1 MKIEDIFKK
10 LKPISEKDLDML
22 WQEYILADTKTQK
35 SMEDLLRLVLAKNLG
50 ETFEEKEIL
59 LEPPP
64 KELSQGEYPLGV
76 VHYGK
81 EGFHWFGMRE
91 KEWIQHVGIFGRS
104 GSGKTNVAFLI
115 VLNLLK
121 HGKPFLVFDWK
132 RNYRDLLSLDCSG
145 EILVFTVGRS
155 VSPFHFNPLIPPP
168 GTPPTIWLKKLIE
181 IMCHS
186 YFLGEGVAYL
196 LQKAIDTVYTQFGVY
211 EGKNRVHPTLK
222 DVKDYLEGYKAK
234 GRESAWMDSAL
245 RAVGVLCFGEVGK
258 VLNQRE
264 DLQME
269 ELLRKNAVL
278 ELDAL
283 TNSDKTFLIE
293 SLLLWIHHY
302 RMAQGG
308 REKFKHAILIEEAH
322 HILLRKKQEIMGEEA
337 ITDVILREIRELGEA
352 IILLDQ
358 HPSLISKPAL
368 GNTYTTIAMNL
379 KHRADISMISD
390 SLLLDMDRT
399 RYLGKLDIGMAMV
412 KLQGRWFD
420 PFLVK
425 FPLVRIEKG
434 VITDEEVNKRM
445 KGLIETDPKVSMDRG
460 ELTEPDSYGRG
471 VFRVSLSEGK
481 GKEEGFSGCEALLL
495 KDIGKHRFSSTSD
508 RYARLGLNAY
518 QGNKAKDSLINK
530 GLIEARDFP
539 TQTGRIK
546 LLIPTEKGMALLR
559 SLGVNPHISHRT
571 GGPDH
576 EYWKGKLADYF
587 RERGYRVTEEK
598 PIGGGKTVDLVAE
611 SDEERIAIEV
621 ETGKSDAFYNL
632 TKDLKEEFDKV
643 IVVNLKRKGQ
653 PSKS

>member
-1 MKIEDIFKK
+1 
-10 LKPISEKDLDML
+10 
-22 WQEYILADTKTQK
+22 
-35 SMEDLLRLVLAKNLG
+35 
-50 ETFEEKEIL
+50 
-59 LEPPP
+59 
-64 KELSQGEYPLGV
+64 
-76 VHYGK
+76 
-81 EGFHWFGMRE
+81 
-91 KEWIQHVGIFGRS
+91 
-104 GSGKTNVAFLI
+104 
-115 VLNLLK
+115 
-121 HGKPFLVFDWK
+121 
-132 RNYRDLLSLDCSG
+132 
-145 EILVFTVGRS
+145 
-155 VSPFHFNPLIPPP
+155 
-168 GTPPTIWLKKLIE
+168 
-181 IMCHS
+181 
-186 YFLGEGVAYL
+186 
-196 LQKAIDTVYTQFGVY
+196 
-211 EGKNRVHPTLK
+211 
-222 DVKDYLEGYKAK
+222 
-234 GRESAWMDSAL
+234 
-245 RAVGVLCFGEVGK
+245 
-258 VLNQRE
+258 
-264 DLQME
+264 
-269 ELLRKNAVL
+269 
-278 ELDAL
+278 
-283 TNSDKTFLIE
+283 
-293 SLLLWIHHY
+293 
-302 RMAQGG
+302 
-308 REKFKHAILIEEAH
+308 
-322 HILLRKKQEIMGEEA
+322 
-337 ITDVILREIRELGEA
+337 
-352 IILLDQ
+352 
-358 HPSLISKPAL
+358 
-368 GNTYTTIAMNL
+368 
-379 KHRADISMISD
+379 
-390 SLLLDMDRT
+390 
-399 RYLGKLDIGMAMV
+399 MAMV

>member
-1 MKIEDIFKK
+1 
-10 LKPISEKDLDML
+10 ML